1 MTKVIVLFETMAF
14 KFLNN
19 QNLNAIEIYYGIYSS
34 ANSAFLRLSSM
45 AWRFPL

>member
-1 MTKVIVLFETMAF
+1 MKSENPMKLRLHRIFFRQTIIV
-14 KFLNN
+14 
-19 QNLNAIEIYYGIYSS
+19 YGIYNS

>member
-1 MTKVIVLFETMAF
+1 MK
-14 KFLNN
+14 
-19 QNLNAIEIYYGIYSS
+19 IENPMKLRLHRIFFRQTLIIYGTYSS